1 MFKLLWRFTPIF
13 LMVAA
18 LWWGADRLVPAM
30 QAPLQGLTEGREARI
45 EGVASRETPG
55 ENPSLI
61 PELDTEAI
69 AQELLEPPAIT
80 RIVKAK
86 DLVLLAVVV
95 IAAVWLVKWVR
106 HRSLLSYLRR
116 AAEHKQA
123 LERAIQHETMKAT
136 SDRTVAATGRAAPAP
151 DAAPPPPDP
160 SYRDDSPADPPPK
173 ALAEAN
179 TLLVS
184 HLSTELALRGVRT
197 SPDRTARLLAKAQDS
212 LLTRVRYLDDDPH
225 KIAATLGTEVRRL
238 LTGDPKYLTD
248 PQWQLVADALVEV
261 LNVLDR
267 GPDFQWACDTV
278 EGFVMGIED
287 LEQVEQKTKSFAD
300 EHGPMGK
307 LFGAVTSS
315 IVKVPPPPLPG
326 EED

>member
-1 MFKLLWRFTPIF
+1 MFKLLWRFTPIL
-13 LMVAA
+13 LMLAA

-30 QAPLQGLTEGREARI
+30 QAPLQGLADGREARI

-55 ENPSLI
+55 GDPSLI
-61 PELDTEAI
+61 PDLDTEAM
-69 AQELLEPPAIT
+69 AEELLKPPAFT
-80 RIVKAK
+80 RFASAK
-86 DLVLLAVVV
+86 DLVILAVVV
-95 IAAVWLVKWVR
+95 IGAVWLVKWVR

-123 LERAIQHETMKAT
+123 LERAIQHQAHKAT
-136 SDRTVAATGRAAPAP
+136 SDRSVAATPRASPSPPVQEKAVSPRQR
-151 DAAPPPPDP
+151 DEAPPE
-160 SYRDDSPADPPPK
+160 PPPK
-173 ALAEAN
+173 ALAQAN

-184 HLSTELALRGVRT
+184 HLSTELALRGVKT
-197 SPDRTARLLAKAQDS
+197 SPDSTARLLAKAQDS
-212 LLTRVRYLDDDPH
+212 LLRRVRYLDDDPH

-261 LNVLDR
+261 LKVIDR

-278 EGFVMGIED
+278 EGFVMAIED
-287 LEQVEQKTKSFAD
+287 LEQVEQKTQSFASQ
-300 EHGPMGK
+300 HGPMGK

-315 IVKVPPPPLPG
+315 FRKIPPPLPG
-326 EED
+326 EKD